1 MRDILD
7 KLNLL
12 ESTGLAN
19 RKPGDVF
26 KNSQGQ
32 EMTFSGINFFPEEG
46 GKYDEAQLSELI
58 TKLGPNIKWQNKQP
72 KSGGVAVATFDTG
85 DGQVQYG
92 FYKKEISPNKLEN
105 KIDNEVDGYK
115 FAGKSAEKIQSGLT
129 PQDLLSQ
136 RDNLTSEQIISQLEQ
151 KLGADSQLVEVAKQV
166 AGGAQ
171 FPLKFPIPEGVS
183 FTGFRD
189 YFCEILQPMALQNG
203 QFKGNAGEAAEIFL
217 GGSFAGTTI
226 SFDAAKNAGLSDSI
240 MTNSEGKSVKIS
252 TKGGAGAQASSKNL
266 VDSIDELSET
276 DGSKKILEKYSDTID
291 LIREIQKQGQIN
303 APLWLGVKYNIISD
317 EEAKQILSLR
327 KLPPVNLENIDQL
340 KLSDNLKKLA
350 RERNTDTPEKTNLFY
365 HLLAAVAFKAAD
377 EVNSKTDFS
386 KAATDILNNGAL
398 IQVYTNM
405 KDGKDTWILE
415 PFRTVFPG
423 KSIKGVDLSASKNYF
438 STGVKGNFT
447 FKIDRG
453 GAAKET
459 TVKTSATVDTPIVDP
474 LQTID
479 KSITEPRLK
488 RKKPT
493 DEPKSDLGPAGRALR
508 NP

>member
-1 MRDILD
+1 MRDILE

-32 EMTFSGINFFPEEG
+32 EMTFSGINFYPEEG
-46 GKYDEAQLSELI
+46 GKYDEAQLNDLI
-58 TKLGPNIKWQNKQP
+58 TKLGPNIKWQNKKP
-72 KSGGVAVATFDTG
+72 KSGGVAVATFDTP

-92 FYKKEISPNKLEN
+92 FYKQEISPNRLEN
-105 KIDNEVDGYK
+105 KISNEVDGYK
-115 FAGKSAEKIQSGLT
+115 FGGKSAEKIQSGLT

-151 KLGADSQLVEVAKQV
+151 KLGADSPLVEVAKRV
-166 AGGAQ
+166 AGGAE
-171 FPLKFPIPEGVS
+171 FPLKFPQPAGVS

-240 MTNSEGKSVKIS
+240 LTNSEGKSVKIS
-252 TKGGAGAQASSKNL
+252 TKGGTGAQASSKNL

-276 DGSKKILEKYSDTID
+276 DGGRKIIEKYSDTID
-291 LIREIQKQGQIN
+291 LIREIQTQGQIN
-303 APLWLGVKYNIISD
+303 APLWLGVKYDIITQ
-317 EEAKQILSLR
+317 EEAQQILNLR

-350 RERNTDTPEKTNLFY
+350 KERNTDTPEKTNLFY

-377 EVNSKTDFS
+377 QVNSKTDFS

-398 IQVYTNM
+398 VQVYTNM
-405 KDGKDTWILE
+405 KDTGDTWILDT
-415 PFRTVFPG
+415 FKTVFPG

-453 GAAKET
+453 GDKEIDSTT
-459 TVKTSATVDTPIVDP
+459 TV
-474 LQTID
+474 D
-479 KSITEPRLK
+479 KSSSASTEPLSAVAKSIADGPRLK
-488 RKKPT
+488 RKEVPT
-493 DEPKSDLGPAGRALR
+493 EPSNTDLGPAGRAKR
-508 NP
+508 

>member
-1 MRDILD
+1 MRDILE

-19 RKPGDVF
+19 RKPGDIF

-32 EMTFSGINFFPEEG
+32 QITFSDINFYPEEG
-46 GKYDEAQLSELI
+46 GKYDEVQLKDLI

-72 KSGGVAVATFDTG
+72 KTGGIAIATFDTPE
-85 DGQVQYG
+85 GQVQYG
-92 FYKKEISPNKLEN
+92 FYKQQISANKVEN

-115 FAGKSAEKIQSGLT
+115 FAGKSAEKIRSGLT

-136 RDNLTSEQIISQLEQ
+136 RDNLTSEQIISQLEN
-151 KLGADSQLVEVAKQV
+151 KLGIDNPLVEVAKQV
-166 AGGAQ
+166 AAGAE
-171 FPLKFPIPEGVS
+171 FPLKFPAPEGVS

-203 QFKGNAGEAAEIFL
+203 QFKGNAGKAAKTFL
-217 GGSFAGTTI
+217 GGSFADTTI

-240 MTNSEGKSVKIS
+240 MTNSEGKSIKIS
-252 TKGGAGAQASSKNL
+252 TKGGTGAQASSKNL
-266 VDSIDELSET
+266 IDSINELSET
-276 DGSKKILEKYSDTID
+276 DRGKKILEKYSDTID
-291 LIREIQKQGQIN
+291 LVREIQNRGQIN
-303 APLWLGVKYNIISD
+303 APLYLGVKYDIISQ
-317 EEAKQILSLR
+317 EEAQQILNLR

-350 RERNTDTPEKTNLFY
+350 KERNTKTPQKTNLFY

-377 EVNSKTDFS
+377 QVNAKTDFS

-398 IQVYTNM
+398 IQVYTTM
-405 KDGKDTWILE
+405 RETKDTWTLAA
-415 PFRTVFPG
+415 FNTLFPG
-423 KSIKGVDLSASKNYF
+423 ESIKDVDLSASKNYS

-453 GAAKET
+453 AGATDDEQSSPAVVMT
-459 TVKTSATVDTPIVDP
+459 TDP
-474 LQTID
+474 LQQID
-479 KSITEPRLK
+479 TSII
-488 RKKPT
+488 
-493 DEPKSDLGPAGRALR
+493 EPKFKKDRKPRPEPNADLGPAGRTLR